1 VRRATATRFLRRL
14 FFPAKSVASMHP
26 GLYLPAARRIYRD
39 VPDRVVGP
47 DTELVIEGSPR
58 SGNTFVVAA
67 FELAQ
72 RRPVRV
78 VHHLHAAAQVLDAV
92 RRGIPTLVLI
102 RRPVDSAISH
112 MIREPWISPRQ
123 ALLAW
128 IRFYGPL
135 VAVRERILLVPFE
148 RATHDLGSVIREV
161 NRRFDTAFD
170 EFRHTDDNVARVF
183 EVIERGNRAN
193 FGLLNEITVA
203 RPSRERDERKRE
215 LRRTLEHRNLASL
228 RARAESIHDSLL
240 SSDVPT

>member
-1 VRRATATRFLRRL
+1 VRRGAAARFLRRL
-14 FFPAKSVASMHP
+14 LFPAKSVASMHP
-26 GLYLPAARRIYRD
+26 GLYLPVARRIYRD

-47 DTELVIEGSPR
+47 DTQLVIEGSPR

-102 RRPVDSAISH
+102 RRPTDSAISH
-112 MIREPWISPRQ
+112 MLREPWISPRQ

-148 RATHDLGSVIREV
+148 RATHDLGSVIREL
-161 NRRFDTAFD
+161 NQRFHTAFD

-228 RARAESIHDSLL
+228 RARAETIYDSLL
-240 SSDVPT
+240 SSGVPT

>member
-1 VRRATATRFLRRL
+1 MRRATAARVLRRL
-14 FFPAKSVASMHP
+14 LFPARSVASMHP
-26 GLYLPAARRIYRD
+26 ALYLPVARRVYRD

-78 VHHLHAAAQVLDAV
+78 VHHLHAAAQVLEAV

-102 RRPVDSAISH
+102 RHPLDSATSH
-112 MIREPWISPRQ
+112 MLREPWISPRQ

-161 NRRFDTAFD
+161 NRRFHTGFD
-170 EFRHTDDNVARVF
+170 EFRHSDDNVARVF
-183 EVIERGNRAN
+183 EEIERGNRAN
-193 FGLLNEITVA
+193 FGVLTEITVA

-215 LRRTLEHRNLASL
+215 LRRRLEHRSLAPL
-228 RARAESIHDSLL
+228 RARAQSIHDSLL
-240 SSDVPT
+240 SCDVSA